1 LLKFLFF
8 VNPSAATLGFIK
20 TIIYKIINSQYMFS
34 LKIKKLTAFTV
45 FLIKKMNVNIKK
57 QKKNT
62 ESRNRL

>member
-1 LLKFLFF
+1 
-8 VNPSAATLGFIK
+8 
-20 TIIYKIINSQYMFS
+20 MFS